1 MHYNII
7 WLVTNYKNTE
17 ENIFYLYNYSW
28 QTSLNFMSDNQNAI
42 LYFPYHWIM
51 KYFNFTFLTVI
62 LFSSVSKTHT
72 RRSLCLSF
80 LCCWHCSVCVA
91 YLSYL
96 IFPQACG
103 GGCHHNTHFTDR
115 EAEIHRQEVI
125 SPRLYGKRWSYDLN
139 LGKVISK
146 SDILSYYILFPF
158 CSFKGSIG
166 SVPL

>member
-7 WLVTNYKNTE
+7 WLLTNYKNTE

-72 RRSLCLSF
+72 RQSLCLSF
-80 LCCWHCSVCVA
+80 LCCRHCSRHR
-91 YLSYL
+91 
-96 IFPQACG
+96 G
-103 GGCHHNTHFTDR
+103 HNSEWDKHG
-115 EAEIHRQEVI
+115 
-125 SPRLYGKRWSYDLN
+125 SWSWRTWVYWAWHILN
-139 LGKVISK
+139 RGLL
-146 SDILSYYILFPF
+146 ILSVVRLVEGNHRVA
-158 CSFKGSIG
+158 FKRRWHLSRTWVSRARLRGANSLVG
-166 SVPL
+166 GWGVRGLVK